1 MKVEQLKIFII
12 LIIFFL
18 FSCEQKPYNK
28 LTNLK
33 MNLTENVEIKKTIE
47 SLKIGMIEYIEPGE
61 TEYTEK
67 DVEKCMKLIDTF
79 LTELEQTENKEN
91 GMKVVQKIVL
101 KLNELNEKC
110 EHELIETDQREQL
123 AEIINLAGNLKG
135 YNEKDEDI
143 TEEWREW

>member
-1 MKVEQLKIFII
+1 LNKKIFII
-12 LIIFFL
+12 LIIIITI
-18 FSCEQKPYNK
+18 SCEQKPNNK
-28 LTNLK
+28 KTKLK
-33 MNLTENVEIKKTIE
+33 MNLTENIEIKKIIE
-47 SLKIGMIEYIEPGE
+47 SLKTGMIEYIEPGE

-79 LTELEQTENKEN
+79 LTELAQTENKEN
-91 GMKVVQKIVL
+91 GMKVVEKVVL

-110 EHELIETDQREQL
+110 EYELIETDQREEL
-123 AEIINLAGNLKG
+123 AEIIIMAGNLKG

>member
-1 MKVEQLKIFII
+1 VKAKYLYIV
-12 LIIFFL
+12 LIIIIA
-18 FSCEQKPYNK
+18 FSCEKKQNK
-28 LTNLK
+28 QFNKTK
-33 MNLTENVEIKKTIE
+33 MNLTENVEIKKISE
-47 SLKIGMIEYIEPGE
+47 SLKTGMIEYIQPGE
-61 TEYTEK
+61 TEYNEK

-79 LTELEQTENKEN
+79 LAELTQTETKES
-91 GMKVVQKIVL
+91 GMKVVEKVVL

-110 EHELIETDQREQL
+110 EYELIETDQREQL